1 MNIVEIK
8 VTQVTLPD
16 GTRAWFESRETAEA
30 VGNQVDTVV
39 KIGCGFGGKKVK
51 PAKVKVEPKTF
62 PLKDA
67 KPVAEKAK
75 KSAKATAK
83 KAEKAEK
90 KPAKKTGYQPKPCA
104 ACGKDFVPRCGRQ
117 QVCDECRGKGAK
129 PTSSPAKKAQ
139 QPKPTA
145 SETPKAKG
153 KGGKADEKPS
163 DALEEVRKLAKIA
176 HLGPYKE

>member
-30 VGNQVDTVV
+30 VGNLVDTVV
-39 KIGCGFGGKKVK
+39 KMGCGLGGKKVK

-104 ACGKDFVPRCGRQ
+104 ACGKDSVPRCGRQ
-117 QVCDECRGKGAK
+117 QVCDTCRGKGAK

-139 QPKPTA
+139 QLKTTA
-145 SETPKAKG
+145 SEAQKAKG
-153 KGGKADEKPS
+153 GKEEKPS
-163 DALEEVRKLAKIA
+163 AAMAEVMKYAKIA
-176 HLGPYKE
+176 KIGPYKE